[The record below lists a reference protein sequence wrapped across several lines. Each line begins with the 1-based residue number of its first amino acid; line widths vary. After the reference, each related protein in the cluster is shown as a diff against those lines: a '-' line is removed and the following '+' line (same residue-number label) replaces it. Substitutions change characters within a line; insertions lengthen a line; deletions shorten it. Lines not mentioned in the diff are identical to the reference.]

1 MKPVLFKGSGV
12 ALVTPMRQDGS
23 VNFSLLEKLVQYQIM
38 HHTDAII
45 VCGTTGE
52 APTLDDEEHLAAIA
66 CAVQAAEKRVPVIAG
81 TGSNNTQHAIEL
93 SREAGKIGADG
104 FLLVTPYYNK
114 TNQRGLVEHFFTIA
128 DQVERPCIVYNVPS
142 RTGVNIQPETY
153 LALSKHPLIVGAKEA
168 NGNFSAIAQTIALC
182 GEELPLYSGN
192 DDQIVPLLSL
202 HPLIVGAKEANG
214 NFSAIAQTIALCG
227 EELPLYS
234 GNDDQIVPL
243 LSLGGIGV
251 ISVLAN
257 LVPDAVHEIC
267 AAYFNGD
274 CESSAQ
280 LQKQYLELAQAL
292 FCDINPIPVKTALSL
307 MGIDVGRCRLPLPS
321 PAKTDVTR
329 IRNSLLRAGLPVM
342 QRR

>member
-168 NGNFSAIAQTIALC
+168 NGNFSAIAQTI
-182 GEELPLYSGN
+182 
-192 DDQIVPLLSL
+192 
-202 HPLIVGAKEANG
+202 
-214 NFSAIAQTIALCG
+214 FLCG

-267 AAYFNGD
+267 ATYFNGD

-280 LQKQYLELAQAL
+280 LQRQYLELAQVL

-342 QRR
+342 QRC

>member
-128 DQVERPCIVYNVPS
+128 DQVDRPCIVYNVPS

-153 LALSKHPLIVGAKEA
+153 LALSK
-168 NGNFSAIAQTIALC
+168 
-182 GEELPLYSGN
+182 
-192 DDQIVPLLSL
+192 

-342 QRR
+342 QRC

>member
-45 VCGTTGE
+45 ICGTTGE

-202 HPLIVGAKEANG
+202 
-214 NFSAIAQTIALCG
+214 
-227 EELPLYS
+227 
-234 GNDDQIVPL
+234 
-243 LSLGGIGV
+243 GGIGV

-257 LVPDAVHEIC
+257 LVPDVVHEIC
-267 AAYFNGD
+267 EAYFNGD

-280 LQKQYLELAQAL
+280 LQRQYLELSQAL

-321 PAKTDVTR
+321 PAKTDVAR
-329 IRNSLLRAGLPVM
+329 IRNALLRAGLPVI
-342 QRR
+342 QRC

>member
-1 MKPVLFKGSGV
+1 M
-12 ALVTPMRQDGS
+12 
-23 VNFSLLEKLVQYQIM
+23 QYQIM

-202 HPLIVGAKEANG
+202 
-214 NFSAIAQTIALCG
+214 
-227 EELPLYS
+227 
-234 GNDDQIVPL
+234 
-243 LSLGGIGV
+243 GGIGV

>member
-202 HPLIVGAKEANG
+202 
-214 NFSAIAQTIALCG
+214 
-227 EELPLYS
+227 
-234 GNDDQIVPL
+234 
-243 LSLGGIGV
+243 GGIGV